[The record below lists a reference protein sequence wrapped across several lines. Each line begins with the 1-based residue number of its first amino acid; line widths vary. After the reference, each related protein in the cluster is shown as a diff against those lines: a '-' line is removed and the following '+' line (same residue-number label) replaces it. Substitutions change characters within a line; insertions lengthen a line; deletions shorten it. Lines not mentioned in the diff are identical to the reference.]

1 YPTLFGSP
9 TAQFTG
15 TPQSGNAPL
24 TVQFTDQSSPGTS
37 PITSRQWA
45 FGDGGTST
53 ATNPTH
59 IYTTPGLYT
68 VSLTVG
74 TAVGDGREEKASY
87 IEALVPPAAPTA
99 DFSGSPTSGVVPLQ
113 VQFTDL
119 SLDGGAPITSW
130 SWNFGD
136 GGTST
141 TQNPSH
147 IYLIPGT
154 YNVSL
159 TATNSVGPG
168 STTKTSYSYDENA
181 SVLPTPH
188 VTVTP

>member
-1 YPTLFGSP
+1 G
-9 TAQFTG
+9 A
-15 TPQSGNAPL
+15 
-24 TVQFTDQSSPGTS
+24 V
-37 PITSRQWA
+37 PIEA
-45 FGDGGTST
+45 
-53 ATNPTH
+53 
-59 IYTTPGLYT
+59 
-68 VSLTVG
+68 
-74 TAVGDGREEKASY
+74 EASY
-87 IEALVPPAAPTA
+87 IGALVPPAAPTA
-99 DFSGSPTSGVVPLQ
+99 DFSGSPTSGFVPLQ
-113 VQFTDL
+113 VQFTDH

-168 STTKTSYSYDENA
+168 SVTKNDYINA
-181 SVLPTPH
+181 QIVPVGPTAQFSGTPQRGNAPLTVQLDRKSV
-188 VTVTP
+188 V